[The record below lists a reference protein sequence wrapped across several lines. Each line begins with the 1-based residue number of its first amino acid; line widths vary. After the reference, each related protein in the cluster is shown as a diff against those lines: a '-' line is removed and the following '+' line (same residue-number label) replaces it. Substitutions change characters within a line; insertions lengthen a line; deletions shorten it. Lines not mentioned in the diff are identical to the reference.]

1 MEADGYGRD
10 TLVQPPTFVDE
21 LRSVSGDGGS
31 ARETCVATS
40 GCWVL
45 GDGFADCSLVGRVPP
60 TGQRSRRSIR
70 FAKSGAQSLLI
81 SRLIRT
87 WAGCG
92 CSQEHESRERSRRTT
107 LRTGGVGLWLPSP
120 GLNPPP
126 LSRSAFSRFHLSAV
140 RILGTEEQHRCGSW
154 AALGTWGWLRTVAS
168 TATARCEDT
177 SGDFQSQAHL
187 PALAGSCL
195 GSASRRRCAGFGFPS
210 VGELED

>member
-21 LRSVSGDGGS
+21 LRSVGGDGGS

-45 GDGFADCSLVGRVPP
+45 GDGFADCSSVGRVPP

-92 CSQEHESRERSRRTT
+92 CSEEHESRERSRRTT
-107 LRTGGVGLWLPSP
+107 LRTGGVGLWLASP

-126 LSRSAFSRFHLSAV
+126 LTRSAFSRFHLSAV
-140 RILGTEEQHRCGSW
+140 RILGTEEQHIDADRGPPSARG
-154 AALGTWGWLRTVAS
+154 AARTLQ
-168 TATARCEDT
+168 AT
-177 SGDFQSQAHL
+177 F
-187 PALAGSCL
+187 
-195 GSASRRRCAGFGFPS
+195 SRRPTSR
-210 VGELED
+210 L